1 MYWRRAA
8 PGREEPQVEITK
20 KRISIE
26 HSKVQGMSSESEL
39 DIKGMDSMGVS
50 GDLRVVPS

>member
-8 PGREEPQVEITK
+8 PGREEPRVEITK
-20 KRISIE
+20 KQISIE
-26 HSKVQGMSSESEL
+26 HSEVQGMSSESEL